1 MLNISMLPYESRTY
15 IQDFA
20 SFHEIS
26 TLEALERIIV
36 QHRANTAS
44 LRALV
49 SAFDHALTYIE
60 NEDC

>member
-1 MLNISMLPYESRTY
+1 MLKISNLSYELRAY

-36 QHRANTAS
+36 QHRANTS
-44 LRALV
+44 NLRALV
-49 SAFDHALTYIE
+49 NAFDHALTYIE
-60 NEDC
+60 NEAC